1 MNDFNFRPK
10 RMSSTNH
17 GAVDLSGTGELTPS
31 TTERATPDFNNNNN
45 LQLTT
50 QNAST
55 FIEQDEP
62 LYPWQC
68 SGWQAWNPPSS
79 SWSSSP
85 WQPSWQS
92 SSSWQTPSMTQV
104 LIIVFKKYN

>member
-17 GAVDLSGTGELTPS
+17 GAVDLSGIGELTPS
-31 TTERATPDFNNNNN
+31 TTGRATPES
-45 LQLTT
+45 QLTT

-55 FIEQDEP
+55 FIQQNEP
-62 LYPWQC
+62 LYPWEC
-68 SGWQAWNPPSS
+68 SGWQAWNPPSWNSPS
-79 SWSSSP
+79 S

-92 SSSWQTPSMTQV
+92 SWQSSSWETPSMPQV